1 MKLVMAKEGYR
12 KVGDKW
18 LLAKKC
24 TECGRWLVASKANF
38 RKDKKCKYGLGSKC
52 KECMN
57 KKNKQWYEAN
67 KEKVAE
73 HHKQWYEANK
83 DKMKEYNKKYY
94 EQNKKAKPKEKPPKH
109 KACTSCGKL
118 LPNTKEYFY
127 EGGKRKDG
135 TKPLKSICKECEK
148 LYHKT
153 QDKIY
158 YQEHKE
164 RRKEAHKI
172 WYQNNREKRL
182 EYWQEYRKS
191 ERGKQAIVAKRFND
205 HNRRRVLKQNQGK
218 GITAEQYKEV
228 MSFFDWKCAYSGEK
242 LKKDTRTLDHIIPL
256 KQGGDH
262 EIWNLVPMTR
272 SLNCSKQEKDM
283 LEWYKEQDCYSE
295 ARLAKIYEWQEYA
308 RKKWKK

>member
-1 MKLVMAKEGYR
+1 MNIPYVM
-12 KVGDKW
+12 
-18 LLAKKC
+18 KKC
-24 TECGRWLVASKANF
+24 SKCGIWKVFNNINF
-38 RKDKKCKYGLGSKC
+38 SKDKKSKYGLRCYC
-52 KECMN
+52 KECQRKASKEYANEN
-57 KKNKQWYEAN
+57 KDKIKERSKKYYE
-67 KEKVAE
+67 
-73 HHKQWYEANK
+73 QNK

-94 EQNKKAKPKEKPPKH
+94 EQNKKAKPKEKPPKY

-191 ERGKQAIVAKRFND
+191 ERGKKAIAAKHFND
-205 HNRRRVLKQNQGK
+205 HNRRRLLKHNQGK

-242 LKKDTRTLDHIIPL
+242 LKKDTRTLDHIISL

-272 SLNCSKQEKDM
+272 SLNSSKQEKDM
-283 LEWYKEQDCYSE
+283 LEWYKEQDCYDPK
-295 ARLAKIYEWQEYA
+295 RLAKIYEWQEYA
-308 RKKWKK
+308 RKKWKNS

>member
-1 MKLVMAKEGYR
+1 MNIPYVM
-12 KVGDKW
+12 
-18 LLAKKC
+18 KKC
-24 TECGRWLVASKANF
+24 SKCGIWKVFNNINF
-38 RKDKKCKYGLGSKC
+38 NKDKKSKYGLRCYC
-52 KECMN
+52 KECQRKASKEYAN
-57 KKNKQWYEAN
+57 KNKDKIKERSKKYYE
-67 KEKVAE
+67 
-73 HHKQWYEANK
+73 QNK

-94 EQNKKAKPKEKPPKH
+94 EQNKKAKPKEKPPKY

-148 LYHKT
+148 SYHKI

-158 YQEHKE
+158 YQNN
-164 RRKEAHKI
+164 KEAR
-172 WYQNNREKRL
+172 REYHREYNKNHREERL

-191 ERGKQAIVAKRFND
+191 ERGKQAIAAKRFND
-205 HNRRRVLKQNQGK
+205 HNRRRLLKQNQGK

-242 LKKDTRTLDHIIPL
+242 LKKDTRTLDHIISL

-272 SLNCSKQEKDM
+272 SLNSSKQEKDM

-308 RKKWKK
+308 RKKWKIS

>member
-1 MKLVMAKEGYR
+1 MNIPYVM
-12 KVGDKW
+12 
-18 LLAKKC
+18 KKC
-24 TECGRWLVASKANF
+24 SKCGRWKVFNNINF
-38 RKDKKCKYGLGSKC
+38 SKDKKSKYGLRCYC
-52 KECMN
+52 KECQR
-57 KKNKQWYEAN
+57 KADKEYAN
-67 KEKVAE
+67 K
-73 HHKQWYEANK
+73 NK
-83 DKMKEYNKKYY
+83 DKIKERNKKYYEQNKDKIKEYHKKCY

-148 LYHKT
+148 LYHRT

-158 YQEHKE
+158 YQNN
-164 RRKEAHKI
+164 KEAKKEYSHEYNK
-172 WYQNNREKRL
+172 NHREERSKR
-182 EYWQEYRKS
+182 WQEYRKS
-191 ERGKQAIVAKRFND
+191 EHGKQVIAAKRFNER
-205 HNRRRVLKQNQGK
+205 NRRRLWKQNQGK
-218 GITAEQYKEV
+218 GITSEQYKEV

-262 EIWNLVPMTR
+262 EIWNLVPMAR
-272 SLNCSKQEKDM
+272 SLNSSKCAKDM
-283 LEWYKEQDCYSE
+283 LEWYREQDFYSE

-308 RKKWKK
+308 RKKWEK

>member
-1 MKLVMAKEGYR
+1 MNIPYIM
-12 KVGDKW
+12 
-18 LLAKKC
+18 KKC
-24 TECGRWLVASKANF
+24 SKCGIWKVFNSINF
-38 RKDKKCKYGLGSKC
+38 SKDKKSKYGLRCYC
-52 KECMN
+52 KECQRKASKEYANEN
-57 KKNKQWYEAN
+57 KDKIKERSKKYYE
-67 KEKVAE
+67 
-73 HHKQWYEANK
+73 QNK

-94 EQNKKAKPKEKPPKH
+94 EQNKKAKPKEKPPKY

-191 ERGKQAIVAKRFND
+191 ERGKKAIAAKHFND
-205 HNRRRVLKQNQGK
+205 HNRRRLLKQNQGK

-242 LKKDTRTLDHIIPL
+242 LKKDTRTLDHIISL

-272 SLNCSKQEKDM
+272 SLNSSKQEKDM
-283 LEWYKEQDCYSE
+283 LEWYKEQDCYDPK
-295 ARLAKIYEWQEYA
+295 RLAKIYEWQEYA
-308 RKKWKK
+308 RKKWKNS

>member
-1 MKLVMAKEGYR
+1 MNIPYVM
-12 KVGDKW
+12 
-18 LLAKKC
+18 KKC
-24 TECGRWLVASKANF
+24 SKCGIWKVFNNINF
-38 RKDKKCKYGLGSKC
+38 NKDKKSKYGLRCYC
-52 KECMN
+52 KECQR
-57 KKNKQWYEAN
+57 KADKEYAN
-67 KEKVAE
+67 K
-73 HHKQWYEANK
+73 NK
-83 DKMKEYNKKYY
+83 DKIKERNKEYYEQNKDKIKEYNKKYY

-109 KACTSCGKL
+109 KVCTSCGKL
-118 LPNTKEYFY
+118 LPNTKDYFY

-148 LYHKT
+148 LYHRT

-164 RRKEAHKI
+164 RKKEYHKI

-191 ERGKQAIVAKRFND
+191 DHGKQVIAAKDFND
-205 HNRRRVLKQNQGK
+205 RNRRRLLKQNKGK
-218 GITAEQYKEV
+218 GITSEQYKEV
-228 MSFFDWKCAYSGEK
+228 MSFFDWKCAYSGER
-242 LKKDTRTLDHIIPL
+242 LKKDTRTLDHIISL

-272 SLNCSKQEKDM
+272 SLNSSKQEKDM

-308 RKKWKK
+308 RKKWKNS

>member
-1 MKLVMAKEGYR
+1 MNIPYVM
-12 KVGDKW
+12 
-18 LLAKKC
+18 KKC
-24 TECGRWLVASKANF
+24 SKCGIWKVFNNINF
-38 RKDKKCKYGLGSKC
+38 SKDKKSKYGLRCYC
-52 KECMN
+52 KECQHKASKEYAN
-57 KKNKQWYEAN
+57 KNKDKIKERSKKYYE
-67 KEKVAE
+67 
-73 HHKQWYEANK
+73 QNK

-94 EQNKKAKPKEKPPKH
+94 EQNKKAKPKEKPPKY

-164 RRKEAHKI
+164 HRKEAHKI

-191 ERGKQAIVAKRFND
+191 ERGKQAIAAKRFND
-205 HNRRRVLKQNQGK
+205 HNRRRLLKQNQGK

-228 MSFFDWKCAYSGEK
+228 MSFFYWKCDYRGEK

-262 EIWNLVPMTR
+262 EIWNLVPMAR
-272 SLNCSKQEKDM
+272 SLNSSKCAKDM
-283 LEWYKEQDCYSE
+283 LEWYREQDFYSE

>member
-1 MKLVMAKEGYR
+1 MNIPYVM
-12 KVGDKW
+12 
-18 LLAKKC
+18 KKC
-24 TECGRWLVASKANF
+24 SKCGIWKVFNNINF
-38 RKDKKCKYGLGSKC
+38 NKDKKSKYGLRCCC
-52 KECMN
+52 KECQR
-57 KKNKQWYEAN
+57 KASKEYAN
-67 KEKVAE
+67 K
-73 HHKQWYEANK
+73 NK
-83 DKMKEYNKKYY
+83 DKIKEHSKRYYEQNKDKVKEYNKRYY
-94 EQNKKAKPKEKPPKH
+94 EQNKKAKPKEKPSKY

-191 ERGKQAIVAKRFND
+191 ERGKQAIAAKHFND
-205 HNRRRVLKQNQGK
+205 HNKRRLLEQNQGK
-218 GITAEQYKEV
+218 GITSEQYKEV

-242 LKKDTRTLDHIIPL
+242 LKKDTRTLDHIISL

-272 SLNCSKQEKDM
+272 SLNSSKQEKDM
-283 LEWYKEQDCYSE
+283 LEWYKEQDCFDE
-295 ARLAKIYEWQEYA
+295 ARLAKIYKWQEYA
-308 RKKWKK
+308 KAKYSK

>member
-1 MKLVMAKEGYR
+1 MNIPYVM
-12 KVGDKW
+12 
-18 LLAKKC
+18 KKC
-24 TECGRWLVASKANF
+24 SKCGRWKVFNNINF
-38 RKDKKCKYGLGSKC
+38 SKDKKSKYGLRCYC
-52 KECMN
+52 KECQH
-57 KKNKQWYEAN
+57 KAA
-67 KEKVAE
+67 KEYADK
-73 HHKQWYEANK
+73 NK
-83 DKMKEYNKKYY
+83 DKIKERSKEYYEQNKDKIKKYSKKYY

-148 LYHKT
+148 LYHRT

-164 RRKEAHKI
+164 RKKEYHKI

-182 EYWQEYRKS
+182 EHWQEYRKS
-191 ERGKQAIVAKRFND
+191 DHGKQVIAAKRFND
-205 HNRRRVLKQNQGK
+205 HQRRRLLKQNQGK

-272 SLNCSKQEKDM
+272 SLNSSKQDKDM
-283 LEWYKEQDCYSE
+283 LEWYKEQECYDPK
-295 ARLAKIYEWQEYA
+295 RLAKIYEWQEYA
-308 RKKWKK
+308 RKKWKNS

>member
-1 MKLVMAKEGYR
+1 MNIPYVM
-12 KVGDKW
+12 
-18 LLAKKC
+18 KKC
-24 TECGRWLVASKANF
+24 SKCGIWKVFNNINF
-38 RKDKKCKYGLGSKC
+38 NKDKKSKYGLRCCC
-52 KECMN
+52 KECQR
-57 KKNKQWYEAN
+57 KASKEYAN
-67 KEKVAE
+67 KTKDKIKE
-73 HHKQWYEANK
+73 HNKRYYEQNK
-83 DKMKEYNKKYY
+83 DKVKEYNKRYY
-94 EQNKKAKPKEKPPKH
+94 EQNKKAKPKGKPPKH
-109 KACTSCGKL
+109 KTCTSCGKL

-158 YQEHKE
+158 YREHKE

-191 ERGKQAIVAKRFND
+191 ERGKQAIAAKRFND
-205 HNRRRVLKQNQGK
+205 HNRRRLLKQNQGK
-218 GITAEQYKEV
+218 GVTAEQYKEV

-242 LKKDTRTLDHIIPL
+242 LKKDTRTLDHIVPRNS
-256 KQGGDH
+256 GGEH

-272 SLNCSKQEKDM
+272 SLNSSKQDKDI

-295 ARLAKIYEWQEYA
+295 ARLAKIYKWQEYA
-308 RKKWKK
+308 RKKWKN